1 VNERGIVVGYRKCA
15 TSAVEFEIIIQ
26 NNKWN
31 HRTITSS
38 FPHATPYIFLRYF
51 SSLSGT
57 GGPSSSFSTWLGAT
71 ESFLSCRG
79 SYVVLGKNN
88 LGSYLVAGKIST
100 DVDGAFFV
108 DVWVGR
114 LYMNTWSIASSMSSR
129 ILLELDD
136 VAETDFVSKADSGK
150 EKVKDIGRS
159 CRV

>member
-1 VNERGIVVGYRKCA
+1 
-15 TSAVEFEIIIQ
+15 
-26 NNKWN
+26 
-31 HRTITSS
+31 
-38 FPHATPYIFLRYF
+38 
-51 SSLSGT
+51 
-57 GGPSSSFSTWLGAT
+57 
-71 ESFLSCRG
+71 
-79 SYVVLGKNN
+79 VLGKNN